1 MRDANATALLAL
13 MAAGFLALSSSSAA
27 AGGTAAPGAGTPT
40 TAAPTTGTPSTGAP
54 PDMPATGASAD
65 KTDDAKKKDSDWDI
79 SIGLGA
85 AVAPDYEG
93 SNNYEI
99 SPVPDLE
106 ISWRD
111 RVTLSGTSLSVAAI
125 STSHVKAGPT
135 ASYEFGRDH
144 DENKA
149 LKHLGNVGDSVELGG
164 FITTTFD
171 NWSVDLRLAQDVAN
185 GHGGAIGQLSTSYT
199 LPISEKLSVTATA
212 SSSWASRHYMRSYF
226 GISDR
231 QAAKSGYDQYD
242 AGAGIKDIGL
252 AVDGT
257 YSFDEHWA
265 LEMNIAYS
273 RLVGDAADS
282 PIVKDAGSPNQ
293 FSAMLGIAYTF

>member
-1 MRDANATALLAL
+1 MRYANATALLAL
-13 MAAGFLALSSSSAA
+13 MAASFLALSSSSAA
-27 AGGTAAPGAGTPT
+27 ADGTTAPGTGTPGT
-40 TAAPTTGTPSTGAP
+40 GTPTTGTPA
-54 PDMPATGASAD
+54 GASTNASATAAPAD
-65 KTDDAKKKDSDWDI
+65 KAGDAKKKESDWDI
-79 SIGLGA
+79 SLGIGA

-125 STSHVKAGPT
+125 STAHVKAGPT

-144 DENKA
+144 DDNKA

-171 NWSVDLRLAQDVAN
+171 GWSVDLRLAQDVAN
-185 GHGGAIGQLSTSYT
+185 GHGGVIGQLSTSYT
-199 LPISEKLSVTATA
+199 FPISEKLSVTATA
-212 SSSWASRHYMRSYF
+212 STSWASRQYMRSYF

-257 YSFDEHWA
+257 YSFDEHWS
-265 LEMNIAYS
+265 LDMTIAYS
-273 RLVGDAADS
+273 RLIGDAADS

-293 FSAMLGIAYTF
+293 FSTMLGVAYTF